1 MKNQVQILQNQGYQ
15 TQKIDEEVK
24 RKWGSECCKTLH
36 TAGLGEMAKGK
47 AASEAEIEASEV
59 DRSMRSK
66 QLVRQEDT
74 EKKGRGQD
82 VSKNR
87 HLFR

>member
-1 MKNQVQILQNQGYQ
+1 
-15 TQKIDEEVK
+15 
-24 RKWGSECCKTLH
+24 
-36 TAGLGEMAKGK
+36 MAKGK